1 MPGQGTKGTGPEI
14 NQQAGKGAEDREE
27 GAALHAKQ
35 PCIPRVLNLSGLR
48 VSRQLTAGEC
58 SCSDLWPSHLCLQGG
73 SHHLED
79 PSSFPC
85 PLQNLSGQAW
95 ETQASEFVLVSF
107 FRLWPS
113 TQEIRDELMLA
124 LE

>member
-14 NQQAGKGAEDREE
+14 SQQAGKGAEVREE

-48 VSRQLTAGEC
+48 VPQQLTAGEC

-73 SHHLED
+73 ATWK
-79 PSSFPC
+79 SSP
-85 PLQNLSGQAW
+85 
-95 ETQASEFVLVSF
+95 
-107 FRLWPS
+107 
-113 TQEIRDELMLA
+113 
-124 LE
+124 